1 MGFKGLKM
9 KDKEFIKLGI
19 IGCGFAT
26 KFVYGGS
33 KMVPNVKIIAA
44 VDPHITRARK
54 FAGRDH
60 SYKDTEEMYKN
71 EDLDAVYIATPP
83 YLHRPMIEEALKE
96 YKHVLCE
103 KPISGTIKD
112 AREILRL
119 DNKYSELKVG
129 INYQYRYESNCY
141 NMVSG
146 IKNNHLG
153 KIYYA
158 NCNVYFSRKLEYF
171 KKGDWRTR
179 LETAGGGTLL
189 SHGSHILDILIWAFG
204 EPVSVY
210 GKIDNLKFKN
220 IEVEDIG
227 FGIIKFQNGVYCQIN
242 DSMIIKPMNKALDE
256 LTELYI
262 FGEKGNCYLKEPWPF
277 SSLEW
282 DWVDKYKVKRATSG
296 ISDFSECLSAF
307 CNWILNDEPFLNTV
321 EESSK
326 VLRLIKSLYK
336 SSESGKEQKIEEL

>member
-1 MGFKGLKM
+1 MTN
-9 KDKEFIKLGI
+9 KDYIKLGI

-54 FAGRDH
+54 FAGREH

-71 EDLDAVYIATPP
+71 EELDAVYIATPP
-83 YLHRPMIEEALKE
+83 YLHKPMIEEALKE
-96 YKHVLCE
+96 HKHVLCE
-103 KPISGTIKD
+103 KPISGTIED
-112 AREILRL
+112 AREIQRL
-119 DNKYSELKVG
+119 DNKYPDLKVG
-129 INYQYRYESNCY
+129 INYQYRYESNCF

-153 KIYYA
+153 KIFYT
-158 NCNVYFSRKLEYF
+158 NCNVFFSRKLEYF

-179 LETAGGGTLL
+179 IETAGGGTLL

-204 EPVSVY
+204 EPISVF
-210 GKIDNLKFKN
+210 GMIDNLKFRN
-220 IEVEDIG
+220 IEVEDTG
-227 FGIIKFQNGVYCQIN
+227 FGIIKFQDDIYCQIN
-242 DSMIIKPMNKALDE
+242 DSMVIKPINEGFDE
-256 LTELYI
+256 LVELFI

-277 SSLEW
+277 SELRWEW
-282 DWVDKYKVKRATSG
+282 VGKYKIRRSKPG
-296 ISDFSECLSAF
+296 ISDFSLCLNAF
-307 CNWILNDEPFLNTV
+307 CNWVLNDEPFLNTV

-326 VLRLIKSLYK
+326 VLRLIKAIYK
-336 SSESGKEQKIEEL
+336 SSKTGKEQKIEEFI